1 MNQAHVQEL
10 PAQETAKGSN
20 KDTGFPE
27 PLSEDRN
34 TTLPHPEADT
44 TPGATIEAP
53 DIALSRTRSRHSIH
67 LPGRGHSRKS
77 SKIGNGT
84 MATMSTMASPNGSV
98 MDVNGSLYGNIE
110 YADGTKERSSVDGI
124 GGREEPGDGEEN
136 LGQDGVNGEKRDEQG
151 YKEGERK
158 KGVLRKLQLHKV

>member
-1 MNQAHVQEL
+1 MNQAHVQDL
-10 PAQETAKGSN
+10 PASETAKGSN

-44 TPGATIEAP
+44 TPNATIEAP

-84 MATMSTMASPNGSV
+84 MSTLGSPNGSV
-98 MDVNGSLYGNIE
+98 MDVSGGMGSLYGNIE
-110 YADGTKERSSVDGI
+110 YADGTKERGSADGVGGEGRKEGGEDNLGLDGI
-124 GGREEPGDGEEN
+124 DG
-136 LGQDGVNGEKRDEQG
+136 QKRDEQG
-151 YKEGERK
+151 YKDGERK